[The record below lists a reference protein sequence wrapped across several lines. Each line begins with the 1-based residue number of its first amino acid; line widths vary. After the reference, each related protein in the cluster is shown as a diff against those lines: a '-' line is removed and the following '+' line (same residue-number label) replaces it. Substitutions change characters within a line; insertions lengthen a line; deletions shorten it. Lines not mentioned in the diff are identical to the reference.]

1 MRKFWILLIAFILV
15 GSNQLSSQEVSAVLD
30 HDEIKIGEQTHIDL
44 ELRLSAGQSDIM
56 LPALKDTISRF
67 IDIIEISNVD
77 TTFDEDDITTKI
89 FHQKITVTSWDSGLH
104 VIPPFAFVVGGD
116 TLKTEPMLLKVNTIV
131 IEAEQDIKDIK
142 EIIDVPFSLWD
153 WILVN
158 KVAIGIVILIIILA
172 IVGWFIYKRYQNR
185 PVEEKEVIV
194 PKEAADTV
202 ALRKLE
208 ELEGKKLWQKGE
220 IKEYHSLLSFI
231 VREYIENRFEVRALE
246 QTTDEIIPLIGDIPE
261 VDKTLKSKLHQ
272 LLLLAD
278 MAKFAKQQP
287 IASENEQ
294 AMKNAYQ
301 FIDQT
306 AIKEDENT
314 SANSEKTD
322 NNA

>member
-261 VDKTLKSKLHQ
+261 VAGLPFF
-272 LLLLAD
+272 
-278 MAKFAKQQP
+278 MAL
-287 IASENEQ
+287 
-294 AMKNAYQ
+294 
-301 FIDQT
+301 
-306 AIKEDENT
+306 
-314 SANSEKTD
+314 
-322 NNA
+322 